1 MENLPWSLSLFLAFF
16 TPLVLLLAL
25 KFRETRGK
33 ADQPRLPPGPWRL
46 PVIGSLHHLVRNP
59 LKHRALA
66 DLARRH
72 NAPVMYL
79 RLGELHAVV
88 VSSPAAAREVM
99 KTHDAAFAARP
110 LSLAVRATVAD
121 GMGLAFCPYGERWR
135 QLRKLCTQELLS
147 APRVR
152 TFRPIR
158 EEEAACLER
167 KDDAAA
173 EDCLLGVLLGK
184 QNEGGGL
191 DWSLD
196 MGSIKAVILNLFI
209 AGTESTSTIIL
220 WAMAEL
226 MRNPNMMQKAQAELH
241 CVLQG
246 KSRVT
251 EDDLASIHYLK
262 LIIKETFRLHIPGP
276 LLLPRECRESCKLLG
291 YDIPKGAMVLVN
303 AWAIGRDPKYWDEP
317 DVFKHERFE
326 GAAKSD
332 FQGTDF
338 RYILFGAGRR
348 MCPGQGFSL
357 AMVELVLATLLFHFD
372 WQLPP
377 RVVPSE
383 LDMAEDISIVASRK
397 EDLCLHPTIRV
408 PRHGTT
414 QFYLKL
420 IIKETLRLHTPG
432 PLLLPRECQG
442 SCKVLGYEVPKG
454 TMVLANAYAIN
465 RDPKIR
471 QGIGFALAMVE
482 LVLATLLFHF
492 DWYLPLGMLPNELD
506 MTEEISLQPTIRVP
520 LHDTTQV

>member
-158 EEEAACLER
+158 EEEAACLVSDIAAAAAAASPSASGELVNVTARVSRLVTDTTLSAMMGERFRRREEFLEVVNQALKIYGGLLIGDLFPSSRVMCAVGGGAVRKFERLHDKMFELVDYAIHQYKER

-414 QFYLKL
+414 Q
-420 IIKETLRLHTPG
+420 
-432 PLLLPRECQG
+432 
-442 SCKVLGYEVPKG
+442 V
-454 TMVLANAYAIN
+454 
-465 RDPKIR
+465 
-471 QGIGFALAMVE
+471 
-482 LVLATLLFHF
+482 
-492 DWYLPLGMLPNELD
+492 
-506 MTEEISLQPTIRVP
+506 
-520 LHDTTQV
+520 